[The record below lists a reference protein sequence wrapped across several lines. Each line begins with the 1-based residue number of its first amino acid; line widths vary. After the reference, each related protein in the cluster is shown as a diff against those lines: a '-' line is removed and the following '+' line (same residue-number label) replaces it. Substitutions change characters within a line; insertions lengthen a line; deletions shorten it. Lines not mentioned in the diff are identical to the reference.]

1 MSWKEYVNR
10 YNYRRSPDRSTALSA
25 DARRCLDEGRALDLE
40 DRSDLLEA
48 AARVFDGTRSA
59 RFDDSSSARA
69 RLEAVADSVGTLGLQ
84 KFEALDDLDRLRLA
98 KALVE
103 LDGPSLLDLVEDGSR
118 RTLVGASQILISPS
132 DLAELELEL
141 EAAGVLLSCSDAA
154 GLACRSRPSRPRRI
168 LFLRGER
175 LAAIS
180 PVEIATS
187 TYGHLRTLLEAS
199 GILEASGSGSVVR
212 GLVDEDEDEPRDSTA
227 HEIRGDGSPGMLR
240 RSHALGLL
248 DADQLE
254 AALEAVAGRQLE
266 QDDAT
271 RGGAL

>member
-84 KFEALDDLDRLRLA
+84 RFEALVDLDRLRLA

-103 LDGPSLLDLVEDGSR
+103 LYGPSLLDLVEDGSR

-168 LFLRGER
+168 LFRRGER

-199 GILEASGSGSVVR
+199 GILEAAGSVVR
-212 GLVDEDEDEPRDSTA
+212 DLVDEDEDEPRDSTA